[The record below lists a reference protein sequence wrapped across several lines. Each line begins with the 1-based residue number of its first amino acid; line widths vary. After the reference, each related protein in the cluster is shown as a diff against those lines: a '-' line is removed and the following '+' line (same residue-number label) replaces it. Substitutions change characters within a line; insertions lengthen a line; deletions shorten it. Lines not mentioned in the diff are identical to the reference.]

1 MGAGVLSRTQFAMI
15 TPAGQSGGPVEAVT
29 VEAERRGQGLWV
41 RYLIEAP
48 LGAIVLPGPDEPL
61 RTDLL
66 WHHTCCEAFIRSPGS
81 DPYIE
86 YNFSPSS
93 RWAAYAFDSFREG
106 MRDYP
111 LASDPVIHLDAGEA
125 WFALE
130 AEAVVPDAF
139 DDDWLLQLSVIVEAT
154 DGTKSFW
161 ALRHKQGEP
170 DFHHEDCFAMLLPK
184 DQTCP

>member
-1 MGAGVLSRTQFAMI
+1 VGRTQFALI
-15 TPAGQSGGPVEAVT
+15 TPAGQSPGPVKGIM
-29 VEAERRGQGLWV
+29 VEAERRGQGLRV
-41 RYLIEAP
+41 RYFVEAP
-48 LGAIVLPGPDEPL
+48 MGTVIVPVTDEPL

-66 WHHTCCEAFIRSPGS
+66 WHRTCCEAFIRTPGA

-93 RWAAYAFDSFREG
+93 RWAAYGFDSFREG

-111 LASDPVIHLDAGEA
+111 LEIDPVIGLDLSDTSMG
-125 WFALE
+125 LE
-130 AEAVVPDAF
+130 AEVLVPDVF
-139 DDDWLLQLSVIVEAT
+139 DDDWLLQLSVIVEAN

-170 DFHHEDCFAMLLPK
+170 DFHHEDCFAMILPVG
-184 DQTCP
+184 QS